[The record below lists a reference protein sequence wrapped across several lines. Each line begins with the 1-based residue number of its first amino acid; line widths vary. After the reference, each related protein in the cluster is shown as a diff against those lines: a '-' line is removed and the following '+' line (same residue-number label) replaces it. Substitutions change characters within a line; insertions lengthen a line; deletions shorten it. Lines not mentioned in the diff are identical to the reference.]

1 MKKTV
6 LTFTIIMV
14 GIVSVNAQGLMSL
27 IKSKV
32 SIGVKGEGNYSG
44 FILSDMDNTKS
55 TMGVGG
61 SGGVFIKFNISK
73 NFAIQ
78 EDILF
83 SYQTSKLEQ
92 DGVEDTYEYIGAEV
106 PIYLMGQWGTLSG
119 GRIYGGVGP
128 YFGYGFSA
136 KMKDGNVNLYKKI
149 DGETPMKRMTAGA
162 AAQLG
167 YEFPFGLQINASYKI
182 GFTNALDAG
191 SSDSKMLPHSA
202 SLGIGYRF

>member
-1 MKKTV
+1 MRKIV
-6 LTFTIIMV
+6 LTFAIIMV
-14 GIVSVNAQGLMSL
+14 AIISVNAQSL
-27 IKSKV
+27 VSVIKERV
-32 SIGVKGEGNYSG
+32 SLGIKAEGNYSG
-44 FILSDMDNTKS
+44 FILSDMDNVKS

-61 SGGVFIKFNISK
+61 NLGVSIIFNISK

-83 SYQTSKLEQ
+83 SYASSELTRTRVK
-92 DGVEDTYEYIGAEV
+92 DTYQYFGTEV
-106 PIYLMGQWGTLSG
+106 PIYLMGQWKTLSG
-119 GRIYGGVGP
+119 GRVYGGIGP

-136 KMKDGNVNLYKKI
+136 KMKDSDINLYKKV

-162 AAQLG
+162 AAQIG
-167 YEFPFGLQINASYKI
+167 YEFKYGFQINAGYKI

-191 SSDSKMLPHSA
+191 SDDSKMLPHSV

>member
-1 MKKTV
+1 MT
-6 LTFTIIMV
+6 

-32 SIGVKGEGNYSG
+32 SIGLKGEGNYSG
-44 FILSDMDNTKS
+44 FILSDMADTKS

-61 SGGVFIKFNISK
+61 SAGAFIKFNITK

-83 SYQTSKLEQ
+83 TYASSELTQ
-92 DGVEDTYEYIGAEV
+92 DGIKDTYQYFGAEV
-106 PIYLMGQWGTLSG
+106 PIYLMGQWSTLSE

-128 YFGYGFSA
+128 YFSYGFSS
-136 KMKDGNVNLYKKI
+136 KLKDSDIDLYKKV

-162 AAQLG
+162 AAQIG

-202 SLGIGYRF
+202 SVGIGYRF